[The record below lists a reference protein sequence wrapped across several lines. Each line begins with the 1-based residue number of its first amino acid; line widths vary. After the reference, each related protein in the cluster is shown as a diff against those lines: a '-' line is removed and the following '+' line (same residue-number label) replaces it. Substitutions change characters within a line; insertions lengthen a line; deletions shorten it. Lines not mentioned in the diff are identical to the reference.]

1 MKLMNQPQDDFDS
14 TAPLEPVPYY
24 RISPDVHATRHDES
38 ELSAPSGRKSSLNDP
53 RQILPSRLYRGTS
66 LWRKFVALLGLGAFS
81 ILGGVAITL
90 IVGVMVIVAALT
102 LQAAIS

>member
-1 MKLMNQPQDDFDS
+1 MKLMNHPEDDFDS

-24 RISPDVHATRHDES
+24 RISPDIHAVAHDEPAVS
-38 ELSAPSGRKSSLNDP
+38 SSSGRKPRFNDP
-53 RQILPSRLYRGTS
+53 RRILPLRLYRGTS

-90 IVGVMVIVAALT
+90 IVGVMAIVAALV